1 MVGEDVPVQIK
12 PYYLINRPPGGS
24 EPAHHLPKTLG
35 PTYYSR
41 REVEQ
46 SVSRGSGAR
55 FYRALPPNRR
65 FESAGG
71 ASLDSRLRT
80 MKVLMLLEQLP
91 ETVFR
96 DMTSGNVN
104 PLAISTALANT
115 GYLTHLETSEIRIGS
130 NLGPA
135 A

>member
-1 MVGEDVPVQIK
+1 
-12 PYYLINRPPGGS
+12 
-24 EPAHHLPKTLG
+24 
-35 PTYYSR
+35 
-41 REVEQ
+41 
-46 SVSRGSGAR
+46 
-55 FYRALPPNRR
+55 
-65 FESAGG
+65 
-71 ASLDSRLRT
+71 